1 MTLPPL
7 ARAKLVG
14 VVATF
19 LGDGE
24 LPLIAELRLDGM
36 FAEALTSF
44 RATVWFRLS
53 NESPRFGMLWNNVAD
68 VSGVG
73 LGDSLFA
80 LSAGLE

>member
-1 MTLPPL
+1 MTLPPF
-7 ARAKLVG
+7 ARARLVG
-14 VVATF
+14 VLAEF

-44 RATVWFRLS
+44 RATVWLRLS

-73 LGDSLFA
+73 LGDSWFA